1 MAFSSRAQAAG
12 SPDVREKEGWPE
24 GAWGT
29 AGQEQQ
35 QDRAAGREGLAKG
48 VLRWLLKLRLDGE
61 GMKKGVVFYCNDR
74 KWQGKETVG
83 FEEVEHP
90 AYWEVGVGRLGVGG
104 SDRSGLENRARQY
117 VTKG

>member
-1 MAFSSRAQAAG
+1 MSEGGGVGLSRLGGQLDRSSSRTGQQGGLSKG
-12 SPDVREKEGWPE
+12 S
-24 GAWGT
+24 
-29 AGQEQQ
+29 
-35 QDRAAGREGLAKG
+35 
-48 VLRWLLKLRLDGE
+48 LRWLLKLRLDGE
-61 GMKKGVVFYCNDR
+61 GMKKGVVFCCSDR

-104 SDRSGLENRARQY
+104 SDRSGLESRARQY